1 MLIVGLTGG
10 IGSGKSAVAEM
21 FREEGAEVI
30 DFDYLARLVVEP
42 GTPAWRDIVDYF
54 GQRILSSDKTLNRS
68 ALAEIVFSDEKS
80 RKALEGFTHPRI
92 FEERDA
98 LLKRIKEKDPLS
110 VVVIDFPL
118 LFELGLRNG
127 LDEVILVYVPREV
140 QIERSAN
147 RDNLSREAVEKRLK
161 AQMPIEEKRSL
172 SDYVIDNQG
181 SFSETRAQVQRIMRE
196 LRELS
201 KQKEAN
207 LRCS

>member
-1 MLIVGLTGG
+1 MLVVGLTGG

-30 DFDYLARLVVEP
+30 DFDYLARLVVQP
-42 GTPAWRDIVDYF
+42 GTPAWRDIVAYF
-54 GQRILSSDKTLNRS
+54 GERILSSDKTLNRS
-68 ALAEIVFSDEKS
+68 ALGKIVFYDEES

-92 FEERDA
+92 FETRDA
-98 LLKRIKEKDPLS
+98 LLKRIKEKDALS
-110 VVVIDFPL
+110 VVIIDFPL

-127 LDEVILVYVPREV
+127 LDAVILVYVPSEI
-140 QIERSAN
+140 QIERAAN
-147 RDNLSREAVEKRLK
+147 RGNLSREEVEKRLK

-181 SFSETRAQVQRIMRE
+181 SFTETRAQVRRIMLE

-201 KQKEAN
+201 KQKGAD
-207 LRCS
+207 LPCS

>member
-42 GTPAWRDIVDYF
+42 GTPAWRDIVEYF
-54 GQRILSSDKTLNRS
+54 GRRILFSDKTLNRS
-68 ALAEIVFSDEKS
+68 ALAEIVFSDEES

-92 FEERDA
+92 FERRDA
-98 LLKRIKEKDPLS
+98 LLKRIEEEDPLS

-118 LFELGLRNG
+118 MFELGLRKG

-147 RDNLSREAVEKRLK
+147 RDKLSREAVEKRLK

-181 SFSETRAQVQRIMRE
+181 SFSETKDQVHRIMLE

-201 KQKEAN
+201 RQKGMD
-207 LRCS
+207 LSCS

>member
-30 DFDYLARLVVEP
+30 DFDHLARLVVEP
-42 GTPAWRDIVDYF
+42 GKPAWRDIVDYF
-54 GQRILSSDKTLNRS
+54 GPRILSSDRTLNRS
-68 ALAEIVFSDEKS
+68 ALAEIVFSDEES

-92 FEERDA
+92 FEKRDA
-98 LLKRIKEKDPLS
+98 LLEGIKGKDPLS

-127 LDEVILVYVPREV
+127 MDEVILVYVPREV
-140 QIERSAN
+140 QIERAAN
-147 RDNLSREAVEKRLK
+147 RENLSREAVEKRLK

-181 SFSETRAQVQRIMRE
+181 GLAETRAQVQRIMLE

-201 KQKEAN
+201 KQKEAD
-207 LRCS
+207 LPCS

>member
-30 DFDYLARLVVEP
+30 DFDHLARLVVEP
-42 GTPAWRDIVDYF
+42 GKPAWRDIVDYF
-54 GQRILSSDKTLNRS
+54 GPRILSSDRTLNRS
-68 ALAEIVFSDEKS
+68 ALAEIVFSDEES

-92 FEERDA
+92 FEKRDA
-98 LLKRIKEKDPLS
+98 LLERIKGKDPLS

-118 LFELGLRNG
+118 LFELGLPNG
-127 LDEVILVYVPREV
+127 LDEVILVYVPREE

-181 SFSETRAQVQRIMRE
+181 SLTETRTQVQRIMLE

-201 KQKEAN
+201 KQKEAD
-207 LRCS
+207 LPCS

>member
-30 DFDYLARLVVEP
+30 DFDHLARLVVEP
-42 GTPAWRDIVDYF
+42 GKPAWRDIVDYF
-54 GQRILSSDKTLNRS
+54 GPRILSSDKTLNRS
-68 ALAEIVFSDEKS
+68 GLAEIAFSDEES

-92 FEERDA
+92 LEKRDA
-98 LLKRIKEKDPLS
+98 LLERIKGKDPLS

-140 QIERSAN
+140 QIERAAN
-147 RDNLSREAVEKRLK
+147 RNNLSREAVEKRLN

-181 SFSETRAQVQRIMRE
+181 SLTETRAQVQRIMLE

-201 KQKEAN
+201 KQKEVD
-207 LRCS
+207 LPCS